1 MKVLLVIWLLS
12 AGIGVS
18 YSVISERKKRVEF
31 LGTMEQ
37 DLKKLAYYMCEW
49 RLPVEEAVGRMLK
62 EGSRFGV
69 FYEVI
74 HKRIREK
81 YVDNFEKLWCE
92 ESKILLSGVTLSEE
106 IKILWRETFSH
117 LPMEPEAVKR
127 QLYLKSEM
135 LSEKR
140 RALEEK
146 YKGEQRL
153 VLSMGF
159 FVSAFLCLILW

>member
-62 EGSRFGV
+62 EGSRF
-69 FYEVI
+69 I
-74 HKRIREK
+74 
-81 YVDNFEKLWCE
+81 
-92 ESKILLSGVTLSEE
+92 
-106 IKILWRETFSH
+106 
-117 LPMEPEAVKR
+117 
-127 QLYLKSEM
+127 
-135 LSEKR
+135 
-140 RALEEK
+140 
-146 YKGEQRL
+146 
-153 VLSMGF
+153 F
-159 FVSAFLCLILW
+159 FLRGNTKKKT

>member
-18 YSVISERKKRVEF
+18 YSVISERKKRIEC

-49 RLPVEEAVGRMLK
+49 RLPVEEAVGRMIK
-62 EGSRFGV
+62 EDSQFGV
-69 FYEVI
+69 FYEAI
-74 HKRIREK
+74 HKRIRER
-81 YVDNFEKLWCE
+81 YVDDFGELWCE
-92 ESKILLSGVTLSEE
+92 ESKGLLTGVSLSEE
-106 IKILWRETFSH
+106 IKILWRDTFSQI
-117 LPMEPEAVKR
+117 PMEPEAVKR

>member
-18 YSVISERKKRVEF
+18 YSVILERKKRIEF
-31 LGTMEQ
+31 LGIMEQ

-49 RLPVEEAVGRMLK
+49 RMPVEESLGRMKK
-62 EGSRFGV
+62 ESSRFSM
-69 FYEVI
+69 FYEAI
-74 HKRIREK
+74 HKRIQER
-81 YVDNFEKLWCE
+81 YIDDFGKLWCE
-92 ESKILLSGVTLSEE
+92 ESKRLLTGVTLSEE
-106 IKILWRETFSH
+106 IKILWKDTFFH
-117 LPMEPEAVKR
+117 IPMEPEAVKR
-127 QLYLKSEM
+127 QLHLRSEM
-135 LSEKR
+135 FSEKR
-140 RALEEK
+140 RVLEEK